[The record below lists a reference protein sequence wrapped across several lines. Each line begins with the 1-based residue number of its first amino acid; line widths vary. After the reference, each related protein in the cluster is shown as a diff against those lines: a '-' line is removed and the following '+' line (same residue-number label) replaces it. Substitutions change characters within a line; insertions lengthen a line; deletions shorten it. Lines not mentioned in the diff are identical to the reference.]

1 MIISLIGYRG
11 TGKST
16 VGKVVA
22 EQLKIQH
29 FDSDDEIIRRA
40 KHSIKEIFK
49 SIGELGFRDLESEI
63 VAKLMTQSNA
73 VISWGGGA
81 ILREKNRMLIRKS
94 DHVFWL
100 TADPVILNQRIN
112 ADAGSASNRPALSNL
127 AGLEEIKS
135 ILNQRIPL
143 YENCASV
150 QIATDSKSVD
160 SIAKEI
166 VSFVNP

>member
-16 VGKVVA
+16 VGKLVA

-29 FDSDDEIIRRA
+29 LDSDNEIVHRA
-40 KHSIKEIFK
+40 KHSIKEIFE

-63 VAKLMTQSNA
+63 VANLMTQSNA
-73 VISWGGGA
+73 VISWGGGV
-81 ILREKNRMLIRKS
+81 ILREKNRKLIRKS

-100 TADPVILNQRIN
+100 TANPVILNQRIN
-112 ADAGSASNRPALSNL
+112 ADAGSALNRPALSNL
-127 AGLEEIKS
+127 VGIEEIKS
-135 ILNQRIPL
+135 ILDQRIPL
-143 YENCASV
+143 YDDCASV
-150 QIATDSKSVD
+150 QIATDSKPVD

-166 VSFVNP
+166 VSFVNA